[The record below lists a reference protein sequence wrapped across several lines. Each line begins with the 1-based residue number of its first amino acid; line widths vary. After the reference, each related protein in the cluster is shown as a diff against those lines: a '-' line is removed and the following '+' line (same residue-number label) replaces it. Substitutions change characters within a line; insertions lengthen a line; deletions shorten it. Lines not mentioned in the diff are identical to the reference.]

1 MDVQP
6 RSVDEAATYR
16 QLFDRSDDYAELCK
30 SWKEAGRTLSGLAGS
45 EVSRMQRRL
54 QRERDMVRDLQR
66 QIVMPDG
73 SVPTETDIWKMAL
86 KEFHAR
92 KVKGGRKS

>member
-1 MDVQP
+1 M
-6 RSVDEAATYR
+6 
-16 QLFDRSDDYAELCK
+16 AERIQ
-30 SWKEAGRTLSGLAGS
+30 ANFRITVG
-45 EVSRMQRRL
+45 
-54 QRERDMVRDLQR
+54 ERDMVRDLQR

-92 KVKGGRKS
+92 KVKVGRKS